1 MSQGSLSP
9 RLSWPGL
16 EVGATHSRH
25 GTAQTN
31 PTCLCKGPGPSKGG
45 FLGRLA
51 GTHVITPPF
60 PKFPFNIPPTPTIF
74 KNNNNKAQLG
84 EPGIV
89 SWELITELMGFALR
103 NPDCTPQATGCSQRC
118 CVAQPKGDGLPAVA

>member
-60 PKFPFNIPPTPTIF
+60 PKFPFNIPPPRLFLRITII
-74 KNNNNKAQLG
+74 KL
-84 EPGIV
+84 
-89 SWELITELMGFALR
+89 SWGNQELCHG
-103 NPDCTPQATGCSQRC
+103 S
-118 CVAQPKGDGLPAVA
+118 